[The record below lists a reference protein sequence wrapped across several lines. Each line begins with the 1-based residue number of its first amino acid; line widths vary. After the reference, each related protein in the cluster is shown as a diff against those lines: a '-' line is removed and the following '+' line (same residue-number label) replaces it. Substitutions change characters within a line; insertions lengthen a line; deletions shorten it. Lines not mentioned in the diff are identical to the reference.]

1 MAFSKEKRAGTLS
14 GIFFVALVAA
24 AATYVAELGPVA
36 ALGISPLVVGIVIG
50 IFYANTLHNHFPP
63 SWESGI
69 VFSGKKIL
77 RFAIVFY
84 GFRITFQQI
93 AEVGMQG
100 FMVSLLVLSS
110 TMLVGIWLGTKVF
123 KMDRDTSI
131 LTASGASVCGA
142 AAVLATEPVLKAE
155 EHKTAIAVSMV
166 VLFGTISMF
175 MYPVLYS
182 TIIEPATGFLH
193 MDPKTFGIYV
203 GGTIHEVAQVVAVP
217 ASIPMT
223 DTVAQEAMANTAVI
237 VKMTRVIMIAP
248 MLIVLGLVLSY
259 MAKKEGGASS
269 KLKLVIPWF
278 AVYFVG
284 MAGINSLIHTYV
296 GSEYGVNLGPVM
308 HQVFADFDAF
318 KAFVSTGAATLDV
331 SALHTA
337 YFISETIKDLNII
350 DTFLL
355 TMAMTAL
362 GMGTRF
368 AKFKGLGLAPIYTAG
383 GMFLWLV
390 IGGFVIT
397 QMVVATF

>member
-1 MAFSKEKRAGTLS
+1 MPFSPKKRADTFS
-14 GIFFVALVAA
+14 GIFLVAVFA
-24 AATYVAELGPVA
+24 TAATFIADLSLVRN
-36 ALGISPLVVGIVIG
+36 LGISALVVGIVMG
-50 IFYANTLHNHFPP
+50 IVFANTLHQKMPQA
-63 SWESGI
+63 WEGG
-69 VFSGKKIL
+69 VTFSGKKIL

-110 TMLVGIWLGTKVF
+110 TMIIGIWLGTKVF

-155 EHKTAIAVSMV
+155 EYKTAIAVSMV

-175 MYPVLYS
+175 LYPVLYA
-182 TIIEPATGFLH
+182 TLIEPATGFLH
-193 MDPKTFGIYV
+193 MSPSTFGMYV

-217 ASIPMT
+217 ASVPGAGP
-223 DTVAQEAMANTAVI
+223 DMANTAVI

-248 MLIVLGLVLSY
+248 MLIVLGLVLSA
-259 MAKKEGGASS
+259 MAKQSGGESS
-269 KLKLVIPWF
+269 KVKLVIPWF
-278 AVYFVG
+278 AVYFIG
-284 MAGINSLIHTYV
+284 MAGVNSLIHNYTLTAP
-296 GSEYGVNLGPVM
+296 EDMAIMITGVIGN
-308 HQVFADFDAF
+308 
-318 KAFVSTGAATLDV
+318 
-331 SALHTA
+331 
-337 YFISETIKDLNII
+337 INII

-383 GMFLWLV
+383 SMFIWLV
-390 IGGFVIT
+390 VGGFVIT
-397 QMVVATF
+397 QWVVATF